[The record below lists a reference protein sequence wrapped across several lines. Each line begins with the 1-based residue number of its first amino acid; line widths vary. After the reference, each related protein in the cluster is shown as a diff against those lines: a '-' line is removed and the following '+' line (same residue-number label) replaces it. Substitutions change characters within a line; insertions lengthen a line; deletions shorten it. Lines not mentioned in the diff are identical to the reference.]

1 MVEMSKNW
9 VARMINRHAET
20 LVEINK
26 VKKHIANAGN
36 NPKISKVTYANLS
49 LVLRDLK
56 NLEKDYRTM
65 LENENVTITMDGEY
79 YTKIAQI
86 NEKKNPD
93 NND

>member
-1 MVEMSKNW
+1 MVEMTKNW

-20 LVEINK
+20 VVEIDK
-26 VKKHIANAGN
+26 VKKHLANAAN
-36 NPKISKVTYANLS
+36 NPKISKVTFANLS

-56 NLEKDYRTM
+56 SLEKDYRTM
-65 LENENVTITMDGEY
+65 LEDENVTFTMAGEY
-79 YTKIAQI
+79 YSKIGQI

>member
-1 MVEMSKNW
+1 MVEMTKNW

-20 LVEINK
+20 VVEINK
-26 VKKHIANAGN
+26 VKKHLANAAN
-36 NPKISKVTYANLS
+36 NPKISKVTYGNLS
-49 LVLRDLK
+49 LLLRDLK

-65 LENENVTITMDGEY
+65 LENENVRFTMAGEY
-79 YTKIAQI
+79 YAKIGQI

>member
-1 MVEMSKNW
+1 MVEMTKNW

-20 LVEINK
+20 VVEINK
-26 VKKHIANAGN
+26 VKKHLANAAN
-36 NPKISKVTYANLS
+36 NPKVSKVTFANLS

-56 NLEKDYRTM
+56 SLEKDYRTM
-65 LENENVTITMDGEY
+65 LENENVTFTMAGEY
-79 YTKIAQI
+79 YSKIGQI

>member
-1 MVEMSKNW
+1 MVEMTKNW

-20 LVEINK
+20 VAEIDK
-26 VKKHIANAGN
+26 VKKHLANAAN
-36 NPKISKVTYANLS
+36 NPKISKVTFANLS

-56 NLEKDYRTM
+56 SLEKDYRTM
-65 LENENVTITMDGEY
+65 LENENVTFTMAGEY
-79 YTKIAQI
+79 YSKISQI

>member
-1 MVEMSKNW
+1 MVEMTKNW

-20 LVEINK
+20 VVEIDK
-26 VKKHIANAGN
+26 VKKHLANAAN
-36 NPKISKVTYANLS
+36 NPKINKVTFANLS

-56 NLEKDYRTM
+56 SLEKDYRTM
-65 LENENVTITMDGEY
+65 LENENVTFTMAGEY
-79 YTKIAQI
+79 YSKIGQI

>member
-1 MVEMSKNW
+1 MTKNL

-20 LVEINK
+20 VVEIDK
-26 VKKHIANAGN
+26 VKKHLTNAAN
-36 NPKISKVTYANLS
+36 NPKISKVTFANLS

-56 NLEKDYRTM
+56 SLEKDYRTM
-65 LENENVTITMDGEY
+65 LENENVTFTMAGEY
-79 YTKIAQI
+79 YSKIGQI

>member
-1 MVEMSKNW
+1 MVEMTKNW

-20 LVEINK
+20 VVEIDT
-26 VKKHIANAGN
+26 VKKHPANAAN
-36 NPKISKVTYANLS
+36 NPKISKVTFANLS

-56 NLEKDYRTM
+56 SLEKDYRTM
-65 LENENVTITMDGEY
+65 LENENVTFTMAGEY
-79 YTKIAQI
+79 YAKVGQI

>member
-1 MVEMSKNW
+1 MAEMTKNW

>member
-1 MVEMSKNW
+1 MTKNW

-20 LVEINK
+20 VVEIDK
-26 VKKHIANAGN
+26 VKKHLANAAN
-36 NPKISKVTYANLS
+36 NPKISKVTFANLS

-56 NLEKDYRTM
+56 SLEKDYRTI
-65 LENENVTITMDGEY
+65 LENENVTFTMAGEY
-79 YTKIAQI
+79 YSKIGQI

>member
-1 MVEMSKNW
+1 MVEMTKNW

-20 LVEINK
+20 VVEIDK
-26 VKKHIANAGN
+26 VKKHLANAAN
-36 NPKISKVTYANLS
+36 NPKISKVTFANLS

-56 NLEKDYRTM
+56 ILEKDYRTM
-65 LENENVTITMDGEY
+65 LENENVTFTMAGEY
-79 YTKIAQI
+79 YSKIGQI

>member
-1 MVEMSKNW
+1 MVEMTKNW

-20 LVEINK
+20 VVEIDK
-26 VKKHIANAGN
+26 VKKHLANAAN
-36 NPKISKVTYANLS
+36 NPKISKVTFANLS

-56 NLEKDYRTM
+56 SLEKDYRTM
-65 LENENVTITMDGEY
+65 LENENVTFTMAGEY
-79 YTKIAQI
+79 YTKVGQI

>member
-1 MVEMSKNW
+1 MVEMTKNW

-20 LVEINK
+20 VVEIDK
-26 VKKHIANAGN
+26 VKKHLANAAN
-36 NPKISKVTYANLS
+36 NQKISKVTFANLS

-56 NLEKDYRTM
+56 SLEKDYRTM
-65 LENENVTITMDGEY
+65 LENENVTFTMAGEY
-79 YTKIAQI
+79 YSKIGQI

>member
-1 MVEMSKNW
+1 MAEITKNW

-20 LVEINK
+20 VLEIDK
-26 VKKHIANAGN
+26 VKKHLANADN

-65 LENENVTITMDGEY
+65 LENENVAITINGEY

-86 NEKKNPD
+86 DEKKNPD

>member
-1 MVEMSKNW
+1 MVEMTKNW

-20 LVEINK
+20 VVEIDK
-26 VKKHIANAGN
+26 VKKHLANAAN
-36 NPKISKVTYANLS
+36 NPKISKVTFANLS

-56 NLEKDYRTM
+56 SLEKDYRTM
-65 LENENVTITMDGEY
+65 LENENVTFTMTGEY
-79 YTKIAQI
+79 YSKIGQI

>member
-26 VKKHIANAGN
+26 IKKHIANAGN

>member
-1 MVEMSKNW
+1 MVEMTKNW

-20 LVEINK
+20 VVEIDK
-26 VKKHIANAGN
+26 VKNHLANAAN

-56 NLEKDYRTM
+56 SLEKDYRTM
-65 LENENVTITMDGEY
+65 LENENVTFTMAGEY
-79 YTKIAQI
+79 YSKIGQI

>member
-1 MVEMSKNW
+1 MVEMTKNW

-20 LVEINK
+20 VVEIDK
-26 VKKHIANAGN
+26 VKKHLANAAN
-36 NPKISKVTYANLS
+36 NSKISKVTFANLS

-56 NLEKDYRTM
+56 SLEKDYRTM
-65 LENENVTITMDGEY
+65 LENENVTFTMAGEY
-79 YTKIAQI
+79 YAKVGQI

>member
-1 MVEMSKNW
+1 MVEMTKNW

-20 LVEINK
+20 VVEIDK
-26 VKKHIANAGN
+26 VKKHLANAAN
-36 NPKISKVTYANLS
+36 NPKISKVTFANLS

-56 NLEKDYRTM
+56 SLEKDYRTI
-65 LENENVTITMDGEY
+65 LENENVTFTMAGEY
-79 YTKIAQI
+79 YTKIGQI

>member
-1 MVEMSKNW
+1 MSKNW

-20 LVEINK
+20 IVEIDK
-26 VKKHIANAGN
+26 VKKHLANAEN
-36 NPKISKVTYANLS
+36 NPKISKVTYGNLS
-49 LVLRDLK
+49 LLLRDLK
-56 NLEKDYRTM
+56 NLERTYRIM
-65 LENENVTITMDGEY
+65 LENENVTITMDDEY

>member
-1 MVEMSKNW
+1 MVEMTKNW

-20 LVEINK
+20 VVEINK
-26 VKKHIANAGN
+26 VKKHLANASN
-36 NPKISKVTYANLS
+36 NPKISKVTFANLS
-49 LVLRDLK
+49 LILRDLK

-65 LENENVTITMDGEY
+65 LENENVTFTMAGEY
-79 YTKIAQI
+79 YAKIGQI